1 MRLLSMIG
9 WVCLAAA
16 VPCLSACGV
25 QYNGGLG
32 LKGSDRGM
40 IESYQRFLKDRDLAL
55 EDTTQAQAQAAQAE
69 TDIATNRSGMVPSAN
84 LPFPP
89 KLAAPA
95 PVAALAAAPA
105 VAEAPVTP
113 PQPAASAAADE
124 PRLVADRGMSE
135 RTNPGAAQ
143 FDLPVPELRDGMGNV
158 QRVTFA
164 TEGADFDPAV
174 TPDGKRLV
182 FASTRHRANADLYVK
197 RVGASAVTQ
206 LTNDPGKDV
215 MPAVSPD
222 GKLVAFASS
231 RSGNWDIYLTDI
243 AGGQPIQMTNDPAA
257 EIHPSFSPDGK
268 WLAYCQFGEQSGQ
281 WELVL
286 IELANP
292 AVKRFIGYGLF
303 PNWSPVGDRIVFQRA
318 RERGTRWY
326 SVWTIDLVDGEAMR
340 PTEVAASGNCAVITP
355 DWSPDGRHIVF
366 CTVME
371 QAEDKAKQSDVWV
384 VDVDG
389 RNRTNLTR
397 SRFTNLQPIWASDGS
412 IFFTSNRSLADGENV
427 WSLRPDRALQVAR
440 RVVPGAAATADSSS
454 ELSDKSTAQATE

>member
-1 MRLLSMIG
+1 MRLQSMIA

-25 QYNGGLG
+25 QYNGGLS

-40 IESYQRFLKDRDLAL
+40 VESYHRFLKDRDLAL
-55 EDTTQAQAQAAQAE
+55 EDATQAKAEAVQAE
-69 TDIATNRSGMVPSAN
+69 ADIATNRSGMVPSAN
-84 LPFPP
+84 LP
-89 KLAAPA
+89 L
-95 PVAALAAAPA
+95 
-105 VAEAPVTP
+105 P
-113 PQPAASAAADE
+113 PQPAAPAPAASPVFAKAPVPAAPAE
-124 PRLVADRGMSE
+124 AVPQLVADRSMPE
-135 RTNPGAAQ
+135 RTNPGASG
-143 FDLPVPELRDGMGNV
+143 FDLPVPELRDGMDNV

-174 TPDGKRLV
+174 TPDGQHLV
-182 FASTRHRANADLYVK
+182 FASTRHRANADLYIK
-197 RVGASAVTQ
+197 RIGASAVTQ
-206 LTNDPGKDV
+206 LTNDPGKDM

-243 AGGQPIQMTNDPAA
+243 AGGQPIQLTNDPAA
-257 EIHPSFSPDGK
+257 EIHPSFSFDGK
-268 WLAYCQFGEQSGQ
+268 WLVYCQLGEQSGQ

-303 PNWSPVGDRIVFQRA
+303 PNWSPVADRIVFQRA

-326 SVWTIDLVDGEAMR
+326 SVWTIDLVNGEAMR
-340 PTEVAASGNCAVITP
+340 PTEIAASANCAVITP

-366 CTVME
+366 CTVMA
-371 QAEDKAKQSDVWV
+371 QGQDKAKQSDVWV

-397 SRFTNLQPIWASDGS
+397 SRFANLQPIWASDGS

-427 WSLRPDRALQVAR
+427 WSLRPDHALQVAR
-440 RVVPGAAATADSSS
+440 RVIPGTSATADSGA

>member
-32 LKGSDRGM
+32 LKSSDREM
-40 IESYQRFLKDRDLAL
+40 VESYQRFLKDRDLAL
-55 EDTTQAQAQAAQAE
+55 EDTTQAQSQTAQAE
-69 TDIATNRSGMVPSAN
+69 ADIATNRSGMVPSAN
-84 LPFPP
+84 LPLPP
-89 KLAAPA
+89 EPVASA
-95 PVAALAAAPA
+95 PVAAPPAPPA

-113 PQPAASAAADE
+113 PAPAASVAQ
-124 PRLVADRGMSE
+124 PQLVSG
-135 RTNPGAAQ
+135 RTNPGSPA
-143 FDLPVPELRDGMGNV
+143 FDPPVPELRDGMGNV

-174 TPDGKRLV
+174 TPDGKYLV
-182 FASTRHRANADLYVK
+182 FASTRHRASADLYMK
-197 RVGASAVTQ
+197 RIGASAVTQ
-206 LTNDPGKDV
+206 LTNDPGKDM

-231 RSGNWDIYLTDI
+231 RSGNWDIYVMDS
-243 AGGQPIQMTNDPAA
+243 AGGQPIQMTNDPAS

-268 WLAYCQFGEQSGQ
+268 WLAYCQLGEQSGQ

-292 AVKRFIGYGLF
+292 AVKHFIGYGLF
-303 PNWSPVGDRIVFQRA
+303 PNWSPVGDKIVFQRA

-326 SVWTIDLVDGEAMR
+326 SVWTIDLVNGEAMR
-340 PTEVAASGNCAVITP
+340 PTEVAASANCAVITP

-371 QAEDKAKQSDVWV
+371 QVEDKAKQSDVWV

-389 RNRTNLTR
+389 RNRVNLTR
-397 SRFTNLQPIWASDGS
+397 SRFTNLQPIWASEGS

-427 WSLRPDRALQVAR
+427 WSLRPDRALQLAGLVTPS
-440 RVVPGAAATADSSS
+440 VTATADSGS